1 MVKEVQDGWSEEE
14 VKQDQANED
23 RQDAED
29 SEAAENLRDMLDAQ
43 DKEDLIKAIMDGNWG
58 KEVLEYLG
66 YYI

>member
-1 MVKEVQDGWSEEE
+1 MVEKGWSEEE
-14 VKQDQANED
+14 YRED
-23 RQDAED
+23 KMQEYRQDAED